1 MRGHKTIFDEDAEL
15 NEKWNPVV
23 GYEGW
28 YDVSDWGRVRR
39 MKATSN
45 TFVGRIIKPYANN
58 KGYKCV
64 GLLNGVEQKTVTV
77 HRLVMA
83 AFVGPYPEGKQ
94 VNHKDGDKTNNR
106 LDNLEYVTPSENIL
120 HAIDTG
126 LIVSCGESGT
136 NSKLTN
142 EIVYEIRRMAGKEK
156 QKTIGLRFN
165 VSQSC
170 INKIVNRKTWRNL
183 PEEQMTHEGVITDGQ

>member
-77 HRLVMA
+77 HRLYSH
-83 AFVGPYPEGKQ
+83 G
-94 VNHKDGDKTNNR
+94 H
-106 LDNLEYVTPSENIL
+106 
-120 HAIDTG
+120 
-126 LIVSCGESGT
+126 
-136 NSKLTN
+136 SKRRQRRADL
-142 EIVYEIRRMAGKEK
+142 VY
-156 QKTIGLRFN
+156 
-165 VSQSC
+165 
-170 INKIVNRKTWRNL
+170 
-183 PEEQMTHEGVITDGQ
+183 THRAHLL